1 MSSSKQRLASATAT
15 RLAAITDM
23 AANLEAQLREL
34 NRLRDQLRKAQL
46 SARGFTNDRRTLH
59 EISVNEQYWPA
70 KQPCTAAC
78 WLNHRPAVGSRSEIW
93 CFWIAAASNND
104 QGKELPMTDMTV
116 VHDKMK
122 AIATAHADYVKS
134 SFEANKAYLE
144 KLATIKTPD
153 QAMQITTDHMKSAYE
168 TFVAESTKIGDM
180 YKDFF
185 KSAYAPMT
193 VGEPMTVGTPKL
205 AA

>member
-1 MSSSKQRLASATAT
+1 
-15 RLAAITDM
+15 
-23 AANLEAQLREL
+23 
-34 NRLRDQLRKAQL
+34 
-46 SARGFTNDRRTLH
+46 
-59 EISVNEQYWPA
+59 
-70 KQPCTAAC
+70 
-78 WLNHRPAVGSRSEIW
+78 
-93 CFWIAAASNND
+93 
-104 QGKELPMTDMTV
+104 MTDMTV

-122 AIATAHADYVKS
+122 AIATAHADYVKP

-144 KLATIKTPD
+144 KLATIKAPD

-185 KSAYAPMT
+185 KSAY
-193 VGEPMTVGTPKL
+193 EPMTVGTPKL

>member
-1 MSSSKQRLASATAT
+1 
-15 RLAAITDM
+15 
-23 AANLEAQLREL
+23 
-34 NRLRDQLRKAQL
+34 
-46 SARGFTNDRRTLH
+46 
-59 EISVNEQYWPA
+59 
-70 KQPCTAAC
+70 
-78 WLNHRPAVGSRSEIW
+78 
-93 CFWIAAASNND
+93 
-104 QGKELPMTDMTV
+104 MTDMTV

-144 KLATIKTPD
+144 KLATIKAPD

-185 KSAYAPMT
+185 KSAYEFKST
-193 VGEPMTVGTPKL
+193 YEPMTVGTPKL